1 MTTQL
6 PGLTELTTTSDNDL
20 LLVREAST
28 GVDKKMRAVNLRAKA
43 TTKADVG
50 LGNADNTSDANKPI
64 STATQTAL
72 DAKVTGPAS
81 ATNNH
86 LPLFDGTTGKLIKG
100 AGKGVPAGAIVGTTD
115 TQTLTNKTLTSPAIS
130 GGTVNNASI
139 GATTPNTGAFTTLT
153 ASSTVTLNGTTIPA
167 SATLVTTAATQT
179 LTNKTLTT
187 PVINTSIT
195 GTAVTQTDTDTTA
208 GRLTKVGDFGLG
220 GVTVAPDYATWT
232 QNSFFRAGSSDTGI
246 GSLGGANHN
255 ILQWGSGARRTQL
268 IAPGSGDANT
278 RLFLKQ
284 FRSTGAVSGTFELY
298 HTGNTGT
305 AVTADVTTSATDTT
319 AGRLTKVGDLGQ
331 MVGRTFAN
339 RNADDLVESGLIE
352 SLNSSS
358 TNIPEASFGQIRVS
372 AASASG
378 TNNRVVQEWFTHIKP
393 ERYTRQ
399 FDGTSWSSW
408 QKLYTSSNLLGTVSQ
423 SAGVPTGAVIQRGS
437 NANGEFVRFA
447 DGTLICTH
455 TLTASSSASATWTFP
470 SVFAA
475 APSFSGTAVAT
486 VSSAVTLDI
495 ATTTTAA
502 TFSARDAN
510 DARRADSV
518 SLIAVGR
525 WF

>member
-1 MTTQL
+1 MSTQL

-28 GVDKKMRAVNLRAKA
+28 GVDKRMRAVNLRAKA

-50 LGNADNTSDANKPI
+50 LGNVDNTSDLNKPI

-72 DAKVTGPAS
+72 NAKVTGPAS

-179 LTNKTLTT
+179 LTNKTINLASNTLVATSAQIAAAVTNETGSGLLVFNTSPTLTT

-195 GTAVTQTDTDTTA
+195 GTAVTQTSIDTTT
-208 GRLTKVGDFGLG
+208 GRLLKVGDFGVGQIDTSNTSLQQAYDWDNPLDFRG
-220 GVTVAPDYATWT
+220 GYFVRNGNVNPPPGITFPTGFVIGNARLMVA
-232 QNSFFRAGSSDTGI
+232 S
-246 GSLGGANHN
+246 
-255 ILQWGSGARRTQL
+255 
-268 IAPGSGDANT
+268 
-278 RLFLKQ
+278 
-284 FRSTGAVSGTFELY
+284 RSNRVFIRDLSAALPWEELY
-298 HTGNTGT
+298 HTG
-305 AVTADVTTSATDTT
+305 
-319 AGRLTKVGDLGQ
+319 
-331 MVGRTFAN
+331 
-339 RNADDLVESGLIE
+339 
-352 SLNSSS
+352 
-358 TNIPEASFGQIRVS
+358 
-372 AASASG
+372 
-378 TNNRVVQEWFTHIKP
+378 
-393 ERYTRQ
+393 
-399 FDGTSWSSW
+399 
-408 QKLYTSSNLLGTVSQ
+408 NLLGTVSQ

-486 VSSAVTLDI
+486 VSSVVTLDI

-502 TFSARDAN
+502 TFSARGAN